1 MGILLSAQGL
11 TAAYGARTLFAEV
24 SFTIEDGDRVG
35 LIGPNGAGKSTLL
48 RLLADAAAEQRIGGA
63 VSRRRGLRV
72 GYLEQVPRFAPDA
85 TIASVVREGL
95 AGGLGEA
102 LRVSPGGGDGGDA
115 EHPDWEREEQARQ
128 VMVALGFTGAAD
140 RPDIDEAT
148 PVATLSGGW
157 QKRVA
162 LARELG
168 RQPELLLLDEPTNH
182 LDVESIEW
190 LERLLA
196 RARYATVT
204 VTHDRVFLQRVATR
218 ILELDRRN
226 AGGLLAVEGNFEAYV
241 RVKTANMEAQ
251 EQREVVLRNTLRR
264 ETEWLN
270 RGAQA
275 RSTKQQARIQRAGEL
290 RDEVAGLGSRN
301 VVRES
306 ALDFQGGE
314 TRAKRLIEAKGLA
327 KRYGDRAI
335 FEGANLLLAPGSRVA
350 LMGPNGC
357 GKSTLIRVLLGDEP
371 ASAGTVKRADGLR
384 VAYFAQDRGALDP
397 ELPVADTV
405 CPDGD
410 YVSFRGARVHVRGYL
425 ERFLFTTDQANL
437 AVGKLSGGEQ
447 SRLLLAQLML
457 RPADVLVLDEPTNDL
472 DLSTLAVL
480 EDALV
485 EHGGAV
491 LLVSH
496 DRRFVDRVAT
506 QLLAFA
512 PKLSGSAG
520 QRNEG
525 ADIVPFASLEQWER
539 WRAERAAAE
548 EAARRQAMAAA
559 SLASTGGAKAAR
571 KKLSYRDQRDYDA
584 IEAKIAEAEEAL
596 RKAVAESE
604 VPENASH
611 PTRLVALLASV
622 AERQGDVDL
631 LYARWA
637 ELEELL
643 K

>member
-1 MGILLSAQGL
+1 VGILLSAQGL
-11 TAAYGARTLFAEV
+11 TAAYGARTLFADV

-72 GYLEQVPRFAPDA
+72 GYLEQVPRFAPGA

-95 AGGLGEA
+95 AGGLGQA
-102 LRVSPGGGDGGDA
+102 LGAAGNEGHA
-115 EHPDWEREEQARQ
+115 DWEREEQARQ
-128 VMVALGFTGAAD
+128 VMVALGFSGAAD
-140 RPDIDEAT
+140 RPDVDETT

-162 LARELG
+162 MARELG

-190 LERLLA
+190 LERLLS
-196 RARYATVT
+196 RARFATVT

-226 AGGLLAVEGNFEAYV
+226 AGGLLAVAGNFEEYV

-264 ETEWLN
+264 ETEWLQ
-270 RGAQA
+270 RGAAA
-275 RSTKQQARIQRAGEL
+275 RTTKQQARIQRAGDL
-290 RDEVAGLGSRN
+290 REEVSSLGSRN
-301 VVRES
+301 AVRGTS
-306 ALDFQGGE
+306 MDFQGGE
-314 TRAKRLIEAKGLA
+314 TRAKRLVEAKGLA
-327 KRYGDRAI
+327 KSYGDRPI
-335 FEGANLLLAPGSRVA
+335 FEGATLLLAPGARVA

-371 ASAGTVKRADGLR
+371 ATAGTVKRADGLR

-397 ELPVADTV
+397 ERTVADTV

-425 ERFLFTTDQANL
+425 ERFLFTHDQANL

-480 EDALV
+480 EEALI

-506 QLLAFA
+506 QLLAF
-512 PKLSGSAG
+512 SAQPQG
-520 QRNEG
+520 G
-525 ADIVPFASLEQWER
+525 AEIVPFASLEQWER

-548 EAARRQAMAAA
+548 EASRREGAAA
-559 SLASTGGAKAAR
+559 AAGTTDAPAAKAGR
-571 KKLSYRDQRDYDA
+571 KKLSYKDQRDYDV
-584 IEAKIAEAEEAL
+584 IEAKIAEAEAAL
-596 RKAVAESE
+596 RKAVADSE
-604 VPENASH
+604 TPENASH
-611 PTRLVALLASV
+611 PTKLVALLATV
-622 AERQGDVDL
+622 AERQADVDR

-643 K
+643 Q

>member
-1 MGILLSAQGL
+1 
-11 TAAYGARTLFAEV
+11 
-24 SFTIEDGDRVG
+24 
-35 LIGPNGAGKSTLL
+35 
-48 RLLADAAAEQRIGGA
+48 
-63 VSRRRGLRV
+63 
-72 GYLEQVPRFAPDA
+72 VPRFAPDA
-85 TIASVVREGL
+85 TIAAVVREGL

-102 LRVSPGGGDGGDA
+102 LAAAGTA

-128 VMVALGFTGAAD
+128 VMVALGFSGAAD
-140 RPDIDEAT
+140 RPDVDEAT

-162 LARELG
+162 LAREQG
-168 RQPELLLLDEPTNH
+168 RQHELLLLDEPTNH

-196 RARYATVT
+196 RARFATVT

-226 AGGLLAVEGNFEAYV
+226 AGGLLTVAGNFEEYV

-264 ETEWLN
+264 ETEWLH
-270 RGAQA
+270 RGAAA

-290 RDEVAGLGSRN
+290 RDEVTTLGSRN
-301 VVRES
+301 AVRETS
-306 ALDFQGGE
+306 LDFQSGE
-314 TRAKRLIEAKGLA
+314 TRARRLIEAKGLT
-327 KRYGDRAI
+327 KRYDERPI
-335 FEGANLLLAPGSRVA
+335 FEGADLLMASGARVA

-397 ELPVADTV
+397 ERTVADTV

-425 ERFLFTTDQANL
+425 ERFLFTHDQANL

-480 EDALV
+480 EDALI

-512 PKLSGSAG
+512 PRKQG
-520 QRNEG
+520 G

-539 WRAERAAAE
+539 WRAERTAADD
-548 EAARRQAMAAA
+548 AARREAVAAA
-559 SLASTGGAKAAR
+559 AAPQGSAGKATR
-571 KKLSYRDQRDYDA
+571 KKLSYRDQRDYDV
-584 IEAKIAEAEEAL
+584 IEAKIAEAEETL

-604 VPENASH
+604 TPENASH
-611 PTRLVALLASV
+611 PTKLVALLAAV
-622 AERQGDVDL
+622 AERQAEVDS

-643 K
+643 Q